1 MTPVRNQL
9 AVLLGPPVRRDH
21 RQSDEAFRHRRVVAV
36 VTLVVGAVLLSLSLS
51 REPGDPAF
59 YVLTLALAATWV
71 VGAVVSGPLHVGWVD
86 GHGRRE
92 RPVLGPVLVALAAVA
107 VFAVGGIAV
116 AQVPPLHHLVD
127 GVLDHARQGWLPL
140 IVAVAVVNGIAEELF
155 FRGALYAAIGARY
168 PLAISTAVY
177 TLTTVATGNLMLV
190 FAAAVLGLVVG
201 RQRQVTG
208 GVLGPI
214 LTHVIWSTGMLLVL
228 PPIMDAWA

>member
-155 FRGALYAAIGARY
+155 FRGAVYAAVTRH
-168 PLAISTAVY
+168 PVPVTTLAY
-177 TLTTVATGNLMLV
+177 TVATLATGNLMLG
-190 FAAAVLGLVVG
+190 FAAVVLGAVVG
-201 RQRQVTG
+201 LQRRASG
-208 GVLGPI
+208 GILAPI
-214 LTHVIWSTGMLLVL
+214 LTHVTWSLSMLFALPVL
-228 PPIMDAWA
+228 FG